1 MSKIAIKYSDL
12 LALADKHRI
21 GKTDFVSLDAFFD
34 DARAKAFKFPGV
46 GRCNDWD
53 IEADGFSKLKA
64 AQTRVNQQNRYCKT
78 LEELAD
84 VLGISRSTLY
94 RWKNS
99 LIGAI
104 NRVYVAEKCRLYYD
118 AMDILQR
125 WEKARTHQT
134 SDKQRNQ

>member
-34 DARAKAFKFPGV
+34 DARAKAFKFTGV

-53 IEADGFSKLKA
+53 IEADGCSKLKA
-64 AQTRVNQQNRYCKT
+64 ARTRINQQNRYCKT
-78 LEELAD
+78 QEELAD
-84 VLGISRSTLY
+84 VLGVSRSTLY

-99 LIGAI
+99 LIGVI
-104 NRVYVAEKCRLYYD
+104 NRVYVAEKCRHYYD

-125 WEKARTHQT
+125 WEKARTQQT
-134 SDKQRNQ
+134 SNK